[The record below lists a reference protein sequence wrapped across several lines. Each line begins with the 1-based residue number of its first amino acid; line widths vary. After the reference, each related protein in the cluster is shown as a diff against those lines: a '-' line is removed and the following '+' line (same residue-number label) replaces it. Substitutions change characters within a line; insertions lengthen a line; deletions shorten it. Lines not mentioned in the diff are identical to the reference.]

1 MRVRCTEKK
10 VYWEPMSRGLGI
22 TAEEERIAGRRREDA
37 ERQTVA
43 EQRHSRGVSLRSL
56 LERVELRSKDAPG
69 EMEIRQVTHDSRKV
83 EPGALFVAIS
93 GAATDGALFARDAV
107 SRGAIA
113 VASEVA
119 RPTDW
124 PAEVAWVHVS
134 EARKALAISAANF
147 FGRPAMALKLTAVTG
162 TNGKTTTTS
171 LIDSILRA
179 SGAKTGLFG
188 TISYH
193 TPRGEYPAPNTTPE
207 SVDL

>member
-1 MRVRCTEKK
+1 
-10 VYWEPMSRGLGI
+10 MSKGSGI

-93 GAATDGALFARDAV
+93 GAATDGALFTRDAV

-119 RPTDW
+119 APADW
-124 PAEVAWVHVS
+124 SAEVAWVQVA
-134 EARKALAISAANF
+134 EARKALAIAAANF
-147 FGRPAMALKLTAVTG
+147 FWRPAMTSKFAAVT
-162 TNGKTTTTS
+162 
-171 LIDSILRA
+171 
-179 SGAKTGLFG
+179 
-188 TISYH
+188 
-193 TPRGEYPAPNTTPE
+193 
-207 SVDL
+207 

>member
-1 MRVRCTEKK
+1 
-10 VYWEPMSRGLGI
+10 MSKGLGN

-43 EQRHSRGVSLRSL
+43 EQRHSRGASLRSL
-56 LERVELRSKDAPG
+56 LEGVELRSKTAPG
-69 EMEIRQVTHDSRKV
+69 EIEIRQVTHDSRKV
-83 EPGALFVAIS
+83 QPGALFVAIS
-93 GAATDGALFARDAV
+93 GAATDGTLFARDAV

-119 RPTDW
+119 APADW
-124 PAEVAWVHVS
+124 AAEVAWVQVA
-134 EARKALAISAANF
+134 EARKALAITAANY
-147 FGRPAMALKLTAVTG
+147 FGRPAAALKLTAVTG

-188 TISYH
+188 TIGYH
-193 TPRGEYPAPNTTPE
+193 TPSGEYPAPNTTPE
-207 SVDL
+207 SVDLQNFFAEIRDAGGT